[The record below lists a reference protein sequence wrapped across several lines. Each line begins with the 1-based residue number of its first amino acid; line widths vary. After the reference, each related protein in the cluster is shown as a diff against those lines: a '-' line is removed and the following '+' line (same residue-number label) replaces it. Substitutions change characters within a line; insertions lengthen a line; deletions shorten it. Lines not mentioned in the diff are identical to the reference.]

1 MQYVQIKYGKKVIIM
16 YQIDAIENRKDV
28 KKWFLPV
35 CRRCCKGS
43 CI

>member
-1 MQYVQIKYGKKVIIM
+1 MSQIS
-16 YQIDAIENRKDV
+16 AIENRNDV